1 MKTIGL
7 TLLVGI
13 LVIGAVTS
21 AFAGPFTWR
30 EARQQARIYQG
41 VDVGSI
47 TPVEFMRLEAE
58 QARIESH
65 RQKAWSDGVMTPR
78 EAGRLTR
85 EQNRASRHIWRAKH
99 N

>member
-1 MKTIGL
+1 MKTML
-7 TLLVGI
+7 LVMLVGI
-13 LVIGAVTS
+13 LVVGTIGS
-21 AFAGPFTWR
+21 AFAGPFTRR

-41 VDVGSI
+41 VDNGSI
-47 TPVEFMRLEAE
+47 TAGEFMCLEAE
-58 QARIESH
+58 QSRIEAGR
-65 RQKAWSDGVMTPR
+65 RQAWSDGVVTPR